1 MFTYRLHLED
11 GSDVGEASY
20 PSMVTVGEE
29 LSKAAGTSACKRVAS
44 VCRPDGAGSCRQLQ
58 LELAAI
64 PPVGRAE
71 VKVSAGYRALPQR
84 SAF

>member
-58 LELAAI
+58 LEL
-64 PPVGRAE
+64 
-71 VKVSAGYRALPQR
+71 
-84 SAF
+84 